1 MQFFRGLRPNIF
13 FCFATMHSEGAH
25 ACVGRGG
32 FGVQRAPMRVRGGAV
47 QLFQQRW
54 CSYFGGGGGAVVC
67 ISCWSSALIVARG
80 GGAMLHFGVFLV
92 GRIRSVC
99 EVQGW
104 LCLRSVLQRTALVHL
119 LWRGAGAQCYIL
131 AFFLLVAFGQF
142 VRCRGGVVFVLC
154 SRGPLGLA
162 RNTHRGARTHDHKV
176 KGLALCR
183 LS

>member
-1 MQFFRGLRPNIF
+1 MHLLRALRLGRVGLHDMF
-13 FCFATMHSEGAH
+13 DD
-25 ACVGRGG
+25 
-32 FGVQRAPMRVRGGAV
+32 FGVQRAPMRVWGGAVSAFRGRPCVCGEGRCSYFNRGGAH
-47 QLFQQRW
+47 
-54 CSYFGGGGGAVVC
+54 
-67 ISCWSSALIVARG
+67 ISVAAAGRSF
-80 GGAMLHFGVFLV
+80 AFHV
-92 GRIRSVC
+92 G
-99 EVQGW
+99 
-104 LCLRSVLQRTALVHL
+104 LVHL
-119 LWRGAGAQCYIL
+119 LWRGAGVQCYIL